1 MAKQVTSTGAYNV
14 AAFGQ
19 NGFRV
24 ITSGG
29 GNVEGEVYVAIQALA
44 DATFSAT
51 AESGTSPSSLAIPS
65 GSVVYGNFSTVTVTI
80 GTVLAYIG

>member
-1 MAKQVTSTGAYNV
+1 MSKLTATSEYNA

-29 GNVEGEVYVAIQALA
+29 GNVVGETYVALQALA
-44 DATFSAT
+44 DAVVTAT
-51 AESGTSPSSLAIPS
+51 AENGTSPSSLSIPS
-65 GSVVYGNFSTVTVTI
+65 GAVVYGAFTTVTAAS
-80 GTVLAYIG
+80 GTVLAYIK